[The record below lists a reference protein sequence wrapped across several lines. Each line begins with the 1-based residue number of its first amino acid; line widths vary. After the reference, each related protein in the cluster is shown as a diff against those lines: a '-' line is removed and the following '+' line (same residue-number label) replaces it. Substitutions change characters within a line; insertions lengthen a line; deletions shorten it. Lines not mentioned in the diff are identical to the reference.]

1 MKIYTKTGDAGETS
15 LFCGGRVSKDSQRVT
30 AYGSVD
36 ELNSNIGWVR
46 AHGLPDEQ
54 DKLLYQVQNDL
65 FRIGSDLATPAEA
78 VEPGAEVTRLPEGA
92 ELFMEGAIDRMTAEL
107 PELKNFIVPG
117 GSPPAVALHVTR
129 SVCRRAEREVIRL
142 THQETVSPKVL
153 KYLNRL
159 SDMLFVMARYMNKVV
174 GLPDIK
180 WEKGGGITADFAD

>member
-15 LFCGGRVSKDSQRVT
+15 LFRGGRIPKDSQRVT
-30 AYGSVD
+30 AYGTVD

-65 FRIGSDLATPAEA
+65 FRIGSDLATPTETVEA
-78 VEPGAEVTRLPEGA
+78 GSEVTRLPEGA
-92 ELFMEGAIDRMTAEL
+92 ELFMEAAIDRMTAEL

-142 THQETVSPKVL
+142 SHDETVSPQVL

-180 WEKGGGITADFAD
+180 WEKGEEFTAD